1 MKGSTTFH
9 PDTIKSC
16 VLGKVAFKKKIRRES
31 LANAAGSG
39 QLHSTSQP
47 SLAKGGSLF
56 ISEYYFIVLI
66 LVALMYCYAF
76 YVNTACSDVILR
88 FNWKNAK
95 MHYDSWL
102 AKLSMLHCS

>member
-16 VLGKVAFKKKIRRES
+16 VLGKVVFKKKIRRES

-56 ISEYYFIVLI
+56 MSGYYFIVLI
-66 LVALMYCYAF
+66 FVSLVYCHAC
-76 YVNTACSDVILR
+76 YVNTARSDVILR
-88 FNWKNAK
+88 FKWNNAK
-95 MHYDSWL
+95 MSL
-102 AKLSMLHCS
+102 R